1 MPVSKSVQNQLE
13 KLAKM
18 LQEQPA
24 AAAAAPPTSSKNDMA
39 VILQEEALEAMNE
52 AAKPPMRGGCGSSCG
67 SCAKNGEMLI
77 KIVHMLEKLQEDL
90 IRREEEAITRAERLE
105 RADQTVK
112 VLSQAAVV
120 DEPAAAPMPPQLPP
134 APPAPPK
141 PAFTVTEVPAAAT
154 TNQPQPP
161 QQQPLAAVVV
171 PTTFE
176 EVARGV
182 SDVPTLCRML
192 NDQWRER
199 TKALYSAEQLAA
211 EPTEPPCAMDVF
223 RDKTAEL
230 AQEPPQSKQEFIER
244 LRLVLKQTAP
254 GIIATTAA
262 PEHAHAR
269 MVEMWGPEWCC

>member
-1 MPVSKSVQNQLE
+1 MALSKSVQNQLE

-18 LQEQPA
+18 LQEQQPA

-39 VILQEEALEAMNE
+39 VILQEDALEAMNE
-52 AAKPPMRGGCGSSCG
+52 AAEAATAKPMRGSCGSSCG

-77 KIVHMLEKLQEDL
+77 KVVHMLEKMQEDL

-112 VLSQAAVV
+112 VLTQAAVS
-120 DEPAAAPMPPQLPP
+120 DEPAAA
-134 APPAPPK
+134 APVQPR
-141 PAFTVTEVPAAAT
+141 PAFTVTEVPAAAA
-154 TNQPQPP
+154 
-161 QQQPLAAVVV
+161 AAVALV

-176 EVARGV
+176 EVTRGV
-182 SDVPTLCRML
+182 ADVPTLCRML

-269 MVEMWGPEWCC
+269 MVEMWGVEWCCL